1 MTVMC
6 SPVRT
11 LARALTAVLVAAPLT
26 VLAPLPTASATGE
39 TTGEDGVPAAAAE
52 YGRVL
57 LVLDSSGS
65 MQEPAGGGQSKI
77 RAAKDALAQVVDDL
91 PEGADVGLR
100 VFGSEVFSRDQPGA
114 CTDSELVVPPGTEN
128 RDALRAAID
137 DYQPFGETPIA
148 HALEEAAGDLGD
160 EGARS
165 IVLVSDGVATCEPDP
180 CEVAADLAEA
190 GIELRID
197 VVGLSVDARARD
209 QLACVAAAGN
219 GQYYD
224 ADSAEDIVQQLETVA
239 TRAVRPFEVDGT
251 PVEGGG
257 ELDPTPIAAG
267 LWTDEVAGEG
277 TDGEEGR
284 WFSYER
290 TIPGSSV
297 HVSAVSLGTED
308 RDSLD
313 VEVSTADGL
322 ACWSGFAAKQL
333 VSSELVS
340 TGVTV
345 DTSAEPINEECSDGA
360 LRIKVS
366 RGILGAG
373 QTAAYGLQ
381 VVEEPPVEDL
391 VALPPSVGRAPEITV
406 DPVAGS
412 PEPVQGGSSF
422 GTATEVAPGAY
433 LGATVAGETQVF
445 KVPVSWGQTLT
456 ARVVTPEASAAIAE
470 ASTRVLGPFA
480 SVAVHNPLRRTSDT
494 LGGTT
499 TGFAASSVSN
509 ELSTGTG
516 EVRYRNREEQNA
528 FNLAGF
534 HYIEYA
540 VDEDEDLAGLELPY
554 RLEVAV
560 TGEPE
565 GEPGYAGGAA
575 LVTGGVQT
583 AEGTDPDVGTED
595 DASDDTDPVE
605 EPGSS
610 PTAEASR
617 ESDAGT
623 SQDSGD
629 AVRLL
634 TAGGLG
640 LLAVAAVGLGVLLL
654 RRSRPQQ

>member
-1 MTVMC
+1 MTVMR
-6 SPVRT
+6 SPALV
-11 LARALTAVLVAAPLT
+11 LARVLTRGVAVALVVAPLT
-26 VLAPLPTASATGE
+26 AFGPLPAAGATGE
-39 TTGEDGVPAAAAE
+39 RDGSTAGE

-65 MQEPAGGGQSKI
+65 MEEPAAGGQSKI
-77 RAAKDALAQVVDDL
+77 EAAKEALGRVVDDL
-91 PEGADVGLR
+91 PGTADVGLR

-114 CTDSELVVPPGTEN
+114 CTDSQLVVPPGADN
-128 RDALRAAID
+128 RDELRAAIAA
-137 DYQPFGETPIA
+137 YRPFGETPIA
-148 HALEEAAGDLGD
+148 HALTEAAGDLGD
-160 EGARS
+160 GGTRS

-190 GIELRID
+190 GIDLRVD
-197 VVGLSVDARARD
+197 VVGLGVDARARD
-209 QLACVAAAGN
+209 QLSCIAREGN
-219 GQYYD
+219 GEYYD
-224 ADSAEDIVQQLETVA
+224 ADSAEDIVEQLQTVA

-251 PVEGGG
+251 PVEGGT
-257 ELDPTPIAAG
+257 ELDPTTIPAG
-267 LWTDEVAGEG
+267 LWTDEVAAEG
-277 TDGEEGR
+277 AGEEESR
-284 WFSYER
+284 WFRYER

-297 HVSAVSLGTED
+297 HVSAVSLGTEV

-313 VEVSTADGL
+313 VDVSSAEGL

-345 DTSAEPINEECSDGA
+345 DSSSEPINEECVDGP
-360 LRIKVS
+360 LRIAVS
-366 RGILGAG
+366 RGTLSAG

-381 VVEEPPVEDL
+381 VVEEPPVGDL
-391 VALPPSVGRAPEITV
+391 AELPPSVGRAPEITV
-406 DPVAGS
+406 DPVDDS

-433 LGATVAGETQVF
+433 TSSTVAGETQVF

-456 ARVVTPEASAAIAE
+456 ARVVTPAATGAIEE

-516 EVRYRNREEQNA
+516 EVRYRNREDQNA
-528 FNLAGF
+528 FDLAGF

-540 VDEDEDLAGLELPY
+540 VGDDEGLAGLELPY

-560 TGEPE
+560 VGEEDGVPE
-565 GEPGYAGGAA
+565 YAGGAS
-575 LVTGGVQT
+575 LVTGGTGPDETEDPDAPDEGQSPPA
-583 AEGTDPDVGTED
+583 AEGSQESAQESTGNAPEDAQGTAAED
-595 DASDDTDPVE
+595 SDDP
-605 EPGSS
+605 
-610 PTAEASR
+610 
-617 ESDAGT
+617 
-623 SQDSGD
+623 
-629 AVRLL
+629 VRLL
-634 TAGGLG
+634 IAGGLG
-640 LLAVAAVGLGVLLL
+640 LVAVAAVGLGVLLL